1 MKNIQLLTKNLNTI
15 KKYRMKKLVIDPV
28 TRVEGHGKV
37 TIHLDEKNKVKDSFF
52 HIVEFRGF
60 ERFIQGHPY
69 WEAPVLVQ
77 RLCGICPVSHHLA
90 AAKAIDQ
97 IVGVDPEDLSFP
109 AQKIRKLLHF
119 GQVFQSHALHFF
131 YLASPDLLFG
141 VNAAPRKRN
150 VAEVAL
156 HHTDLAKKGILM
168 RKFGQEIIRVI
179 AGKRIHG
186 ISAVPGGV
194 HKKLTIKDRDY
205 FLDSKEIP
213 SIDAMINWTSEVIEF
228 LKGYHEANSW
238 LDEFAEYPSG
248 HLGLVD
254 KENGFLELY
263 DGNLRALDA
272 NGKVTLNDIP
282 DVEYIDH
289 FYESV
294 EKWSYLKF
302 PYIKELGKEKGWN
315 RVGPLARINVCNG
328 IETPLAE
335 EERIIFKLS
344 TNNKV
349 NNRTMYSHW
358 ARLIEMLYCAE
369 MMKKLLNDVD
379 ILSNDLVRKGERRN
393 EGIGII
399 EAPRGT
405 LIHHYEVDDKDR
417 ITRCNLI
424 VSTTHNNEAMNQAVK
439 WVANN
444 VISGEPKITE
454 GMMNQVEV
462 AIRAYDPCLSC
473 ATHAMGEMPL
483 EVSLIDHNGELI
495 QKRNR

>member
-1 MKNIQLLTKNLNTI
+1 MSQKI
-15 KKYRMKKLVIDPV
+15 VIDPV

-37 TIHLDEKNKVKDSFF
+37 TVHLGENNKVTDAKF

-69 WEAPVLVQ
+69 WEAPVMVQ

-97 IVGVDPEDLSFP
+97 IVGIDPDDLSVP

-141 VNAAPRKRN
+141 ADSDPLKRN
-150 VAEVAL
+150 VVGVAMAFP
-156 HHTDLAKKGILM
+156 DLAKKGILM
-168 RKFGQEIIRVI
+168 RKFGQEIIKLT

-186 ISAVPGGV
+186 ISTTPGGV
-194 HKKLTIKDRDY
+194 HKNITAKERIYFTDGKDIPSVNTMIKWSIEIIDFIKKYHSDNKD
-205 FLDSKEIP
+205 FLD
-213 SIDAMINWTSEVIEF
+213 T
-228 LKGYHEANSW
+228 
-238 LDEFAEYPSG
+238 FATYPSG
-248 HLGLVD
+248 HLGLVK

-263 DGNLRALDA
+263 DGVLRATDFEGNTTLD
-272 NGKVTLNDIP
+272 
-282 DVEYIDH
+282 DVPSDDYNEH

-294 EKWSYLKF
+294 EKWTYLKF
-302 PYIKELGKEKGWN
+302 PYLKHLGKEKGWN
-315 RVGPLARINVCNG
+315 RVGPLARLNVCEG
-328 IETPLAE
+328 IETPYAHKE
-335 EERIIFKLS
+335 WVAFRAATHGK
-344 TNNKV
+344 T
-349 NNRTMYSHW
+349 NNRTMYTHW
-358 ARLIEMLYCAE
+358 ARLIEILYSAE
-369 MMKKLLNDVD
+369 MMKNLLEDD
-379 ILSNDLVRKGERRN
+379 DLLSNDLVRKGERRK

-405 LIHHYEVDDKDR
+405 LIHHYEVDEKDR

-424 VSTTHNNEAMNQAVK
+424 VSTTHNNEPMNQAVK

-444 VISGEPKITE
+444 VLDGQAKITE
-454 GMMNQVEV
+454 GMLNQVEV

-473 ATHAMGEMPL
+473 ATHAMGQMPL
-483 EVSLIDHNGELI
+483 NMQLFDHYGNLIDEKI
-495 QKRNR
+495 RQ

>member
-1 MKNIQLLTKNLNTI
+1 
-15 KKYRMKKLVIDPV
+15 MKKIVIDPV

-37 TIHLDEKNKVKDSFF
+37 TIKLDENNNVKESLF

-69 WEAPVLVQ
+69 WEAPVMVQ

-97 IVGVDPEDLSFP
+97 IVGLDPEDLSLP

-141 VNAAPRKRN
+141 VNADPAKRN
-150 VAEVAL
+150 VAEVAIEHL
-156 HHTDLAKKGILM
+156 DLAKKGILM
-168 RKFGQEIIRVI
+168 RKFGQEIIRVV

-186 ISAVPGGV
+186 ISAIPGGV
-194 HKKLTIKDRDY
+194 HKKISLKERDY
-205 FLDSKEIP
+205 FLNSKEIP
-213 SIDAMINWTSEVIEF
+213 SVDAMINWSKEIIDF
-228 LKGYHEANSW
+228 LKNYHDANRDW
-238 LDEFAEYPSG
+238 LDTFAKYPSG
-248 HLGLVD
+248 HLGLVK

-272 NGKVTLNDIP
+272 YGKVILNDVP
-282 DVEYIDH
+282 DVEYINH
-289 FYESV
+289 FTEGV

-302 PYIKELGKEKGWN
+302 PYLKDIGKEKGWN
-315 RVGPLARINVCNG
+315 RVGPLARINVCSG
-328 IETPLAE
+328 IETPFAE
-335 EERIIFKLS
+335 EERLIFKLA
-344 TNNKV
+344 TNGKV
-349 NNRTMYSHW
+349 NNMTMYSHW

-369 MMKKLLNDVD
+369 MMKQLLNDED
-379 ILSNDLVRKGERRN
+379 ILSSDLLRKGERRP

-424 VSTTHNNEAMNQAVK
+424 VSTTHNNEPMNQAVK
-439 WVANN
+439 WVAENEIN
-444 VISGEPKITE
+444 GKPVITE
-454 GMMNQVEV
+454 GMLNQVEV

-473 ATHAMGEMPL
+473 ATHALGQMPL
-483 EVSLIDHNGELI
+483 EVSLYDHNGELI
-495 QKRNR
+495 QEKHR

>member
-1 MKNIQLLTKNLNTI
+1 MSQ
-15 KKYRMKKLVIDPV
+15 KLVIDPV

-37 TIHLDEKNKVKDSFF
+37 TVHLDDNNKVKDAFF

-69 WEAPVLVQ
+69 WEAPVMVQ

-97 IVGVDPEDLSFP
+97 IVGLEPEDLSQP

-141 VNAAPRKRN
+141 YDADPLKRN
-150 VAEVAL
+150 VVGVAMEYPA
-156 HHTDLAKKGILM
+156 LAKKGILM
-168 RKFGQEIIRVI
+168 RKFGQEIIKLV

-186 ISAVPGGV
+186 ISTTPGGV
-194 HKKLTIKDRDY
+194 HKRITVKERNY
-205 FLDSKEIP
+205 FLDGIDIP
-213 SIDAMINWTSEVIEF
+213 SIDTMIDWSIEIIDFIKEYHQKNKDF
-228 LKGYHEANSW
+228 L
-238 LDEFAEYPSG
+238 DTFAAYPSG
-248 HLGLVD
+248 HLGLVK

-263 DGNLRALDA
+263 DGNLRAIDAFGNSTLDD
-272 NGKVTLNDIP
+272 VP
-282 DVEYIDH
+282 DDDYADYFFEG
-289 FYESV
+289 V

-302 PYIKELGKEKGWN
+302 PYLKHLGREKGWN
-315 RVGPLARINVCNG
+315 RVGPLARINVCEG

-335 EERIIFKLS
+335 KERLEFMAM
-344 TNNKV
+344 TNGKV
-349 NNRTMYSHW
+349 NNMTMYTHW
-358 ARLIEMLYCAE
+358 ARLIEILYCAE
-369 MMKKLLNDVD
+369 MMKKLLEDDDV
-379 ILSNDLVRKGERRN
+379 LSNDLFRKGKRRN

-424 VSTTHNNEAMNQAVK
+424 VSTTHNNEPMNQAVR

-444 VISGEPKITE
+444 VLDGKPKITE
-454 GMMNQVEV
+454 GMMNQIEV

-473 ATHAMGEMPL
+473 ATHAMGQMPMQL
-483 EVSLIDHNGELI
+483 QLIDQYGNIIDEKL
-495 QKRNR
+495 R

>member
-1 MKNIQLLTKNLNTI
+1 MT
-15 KKYRMKKLVIDPV
+15 KLVIDPV

-37 TIHLDEKNKVKDSFF
+37 TIHLDENNKVKDSFF

-69 WEAPVLVQ
+69 WEAPVMVQ

-97 IVGVDPEDLSFP
+97 IVGIDPEDLSPP
-109 AQKIRKLLHF
+109 ALKIRKLLHY

-141 VNAAPRKRN
+141 VNADPIKRN
-150 VAEVAL
+150 VVQVAIEHL
-156 HHTDLAKKGILM
+156 DLAKKGITM
-168 RKFGQEIIRVI
+168 RKFGQEIIRAI

-194 HKKLTIKDRDY
+194 HKKITLKDRDY
-205 FLDSKEIP
+205 FLNSRGIP
-213 SIDAMINWTSEVIEF
+213 SVDAMINWTSEIIEF
-228 LKGYHEANSW
+228 MKGYHETHKDW
-238 LDEFAEYPSG
+238 LDDFAEYPSG
-248 HLGLVD
+248 HLGLVN
-254 KENGFLELY
+254 KKNGFLALY
-263 DGNLRALDA
+263 DGNLRAMDA
-272 NGKVTLNDIP
+272 NGKVTLNDVP
-282 DVEYIDH
+282 SEDYIHH
-289 FYESV
+289 FYEGV

-302 PYIKELGKEKGWN
+302 PYLKDVGKEKGWN

-335 EERIIFKLS
+335 QERIIFKLA

-349 NNRTMYSHW
+349 NNKTMYSHW

-369 MMKKLLNDVD
+369 MMKNLLNDED

-405 LIHHYEVDDKDR
+405 LIHHYEVDDRDR

-444 VISGEPKITE
+444 VIDGKPKVTE
-454 GMMNQVEV
+454 GMLNQVEV

-473 ATHAMGEMPL
+473 ATHALGEMPL
-483 EVSLIDHNGELI
+483 EVSLIDHNGKLI
-495 QKRNR
+495 EKRNR

>member
-1 MKNIQLLTKNLNTI
+1 
-15 KKYRMKKLVIDPV
+15 MKKLVIDPV

-37 TIHLDEKNKVKDSFF
+37 TIHLDENNKVKDSFF

-97 IVGVDPEDLSFP
+97 IVGLNPEDLSLP

-119 GQVFQSHALHFF
+119 GQIFQSHALHFF

-141 VNAAPRKRN
+141 FDADPNKRN
-150 VAEVAL
+150 VVGVAIEFPE
-156 HHTDLAKKGILM
+156 LAKKGILM
-168 RKFGQEIIRVI
+168 RKFGQEIIKMV

-186 ISAVPGGV
+186 ISATPGGV
-194 HKKLTIKDRDY
+194 HKKISAKERDF
-205 FLDSKEIP
+205 FLNGEEIP
-213 SIDAMINWTSEVIEF
+213 SIDTMIEWSKEIIDFIKIYHSKNSE
-228 LKGYHEANSW
+228 W
-238 LDEFAEYPSG
+238 LDDFAAYNSG

-254 KENGFLELY
+254 KKTGFLELY
-263 DGNLRALDA
+263 DGNLRAIDPFGNITLD
-272 NGKVTLNDIP
+272 DIP
-282 DVEYIDH
+282 ADDYQQY
-289 FYESV
+289 FYEGV

-302 PYIKELGKEKGWN
+302 PYLKHLGREKGWN

-328 IETPLAE
+328 ISTPLAE
-335 EERIIFKLS
+335 FERLAFRAASGGK
-344 TNNKV
+344 TNNM
-349 NNRTMYSHW
+349 TMYSHW
-358 ARLIEMLYCAE
+358 ARLIEILHCAE
-369 MMKKLLNDVD
+369 MMKELLEDD
-379 ILSNDLVRKGERRN
+379 AILSNDLTRRGERRN

-424 VSTTHNNEAMNQAVK
+424 VSTTHNNEPMNQAVR

-444 VISGEPKITE
+444 VINKKPEITE
-454 GMMNQVEV
+454 SMLNQVEV

-473 ATHAMGEMPL
+473 ATHALGQMPL
-483 EVSLIDHNGELI
+483 EISLYNHQGNLIDV
-495 QKRNR
+495 KRS

>member
-1 MKNIQLLTKNLNTI
+1 MSQ
-15 KKYRMKKLVIDPV
+15 KLVIDPV

-37 TIHLDEKNKVKDSFF
+37 TIHLDENNKVVDSFF

-69 WEAPVLVQ
+69 WEAPVMVQ

-97 IVGVDPEDLSFP
+97 IVGLNPEDLSLP

-119 GQVFQSHALHFF
+119 GQMFQSHALHFF

-141 VNAAPRKRN
+141 VDAPPSKRN
-150 VAEVAL
+150 VVGVAIE
-156 HHTDLAKKGILM
+156 HPELAKKGILM
-168 RKFGQEIIRVI
+168 RKFGQELIRTI

-186 ISAVPGGV
+186 ISAIPGGV
-194 HKKLTIKDRDY
+194 HKKVTVKDRDY

-213 SIDAMINWTSEVIEF
+213 SIDAMINWAKEIIDF
-228 LKGYHEANSW
+228 MKNYHEIHHQW
-238 LDEFAEYPSG
+238 LDTFAVYPSG
-248 HLGLVD
+248 HLGLVN
-254 KENGFLELY
+254 KKNGFLELY
-263 DGNLRALDA
+263 DGNLRATDFEG
-272 NGKVTLNDIP
+272 NITLNDVP
-282 DVEYIDH
+282 DVDYLHYFKEG
-289 FYESV
+289 V

-302 PYIKELGKEKGWN
+302 PYLSHLGREKGWN
-315 RVGPLARINVCNG
+315 RVGPLARINICDG

-335 EERIIFKLS
+335 KERLIFKS
-344 TNNKV
+344 RTQGKINNK
-349 NNRTMYSHW
+349 TMYSHW

-369 MMKKLLNDVD
+369 MMKKLFHDD
-379 ILSNDLVRKGERRN
+379 AILSNDLLRKGTRRN

-424 VSTTHNNEAMNQAVK
+424 VSTTHNNEPMNQAVK

-444 VISGEPKITE
+444 VINGKAEITE
-454 GMMNQVEV
+454 GMLNQVEV

-473 ATHAMGEMPL
+473 ATHALGEMPL
-483 EVSLIDHNGELI
+483 QISLIDHQGNLI
-495 QKRNR
+495 DERNR